1 MSFIKD
7 HPCPHCGANLYK
19 VGFRFIWNDVQ
30 LTIFHYY
37 LQSQHHSGQNYEMN
51 KPGYVEC
58 GKCNT
63 KINIDVS
70 VLTYMMSEEWA

>member
-7 HPCPHCGANLYK
+7 YPCPHCGANLYK
-19 VGFRFIWNDVQ
+19 VGFDLIWNDVQ
-30 LTIFHYY
+30 LAIHHYY
-37 LQSQHHSGQNYEMN
+37 INGQHQSTENYKMN
-51 KPGYVEC
+51 KPGYIVC
-58 GKCNT
+58 GKCYT